1 MVAGGQADDHELGS
15 AARLDEAA
23 GSPPASGIRGTD
35 RVGSGRAESAALDA
49 TQVQQMTQGL
59 VALRQT
65 VEQLAAGQDQI
76 AREIKQVL
84 AADMEF
90 LSKMPAPPPQPP
102 AAPARKPMLASAPPL
117 SQAPAIA
124 PHPVNSRLSFEV

>member
-1 MVAGGQADDHELGS
+1 MKPPVALPQVGTVAQIAS
-15 AARLDEAA
+15 AAGAPKRSTA
-23 GSPPASGIRGTD
+23 P
-35 RVGSGRAESAALDA
+35 ALDA

-102 AAPARKPMLASAPPL
+102 AAPARKPMLAPAPPP

-124 PHPVNSRLSFEV
+124 PHPVNSRLSF

>member
-1 MVAGGQADDHELGS
+1 
-15 AARLDEAA
+15 
-23 GSPPASGIRGTD
+23 
-35 RVGSGRAESAALDA
+35 
-49 TQVQQMTQGL
+49 MTQGL
-59 VALRQT
+59 VALRQS

-102 AAPARKPMLASAPPL
+102 AAPARKPGTGAAADVVTGTSYRTSRGKFATLGAAFVVWTAPKQGVSAVTLLKRRNACREFGDAVLLYFRRPL
-117 SQAPAIA
+117 RVHGLCESNRP
-124 PHPVNSRLSFEV
+124 